1 MNSQA
6 AKFCFCTLAFGKNY
20 RNLALLLAKDLEKYS
35 PDTPFIVLTDAPRE
49 FSRQPNILAFK
60 HQQQSV
66 KLYHDKRFAI
76 AKALSLFNS
85 CIFLDADMRILAPV
99 PQDMQWIQAPGI
111 SARGCEIMPK
121 KYAKVFAGV
130 ADGKLLKQ
138 FQVTKN
144 LAKKLNIKLDDA
156 NVNFVYEYL
165 FAITKDG
172 GKEIEFL
179 NQWDTIAAYYELN
192 GLYDG
197 EGNAIGIAAAKAG
210 LPVRW
215 CAMDGIKFFKDRT
228 ELIKI
233 QRGQS
238 DMQDMKIYFE
248 QQRKLEYPQHSLMKK
263 VIIKIRKQMYYLYY
277 LLRLR
282 IVTLRNF
289 EFYYR

>member
-1 MNSQA
+1 MKLQPA
-6 AKFCFCTLAFGKNY
+6 RFCFCTLAFGKNY

-35 PDTPFIVLTDAPRE
+35 SETTFIVLTDEPRD
-49 FSRQPNILAFK
+49 FSKQPNVLAFK

-76 AKALSLFNS
+76 AKGLSLFDS

-99 PQDMQWIQAPGI
+99 THDMEWITTPGI
-111 SARGCEIMPK
+111 NARGCEMMSN
-121 KYAKVFAGV
+121 KYAKVFSGGS
-130 ADGKLLKQ
+130 DSKLLKE
-138 FQVTKN
+138 FKVTKN
-144 LAKKLNIKLDDA
+144 LAKKLNLELDSS

-165 FAITKDG
+165 FAVTKDE

-179 NQWDTIAAYYELN
+179 KQWDTIAAYYELN
-192 GLYDG
+192 GVYEG
-197 EGNAIGIAAAKAG
+197 EGNAIGIAAAQAG

-215 CAMDGIKFFKDRT
+215 CAMDGINFFKDRT
-228 ELIKI
+228 ELIRVKK
-233 QRGQS
+233 GQS
-238 DMQDMKIYFE
+238 NMQDMKIYFE

-263 VIIKIRKQMYYLYY
+263 LIIKIRKQILYFFY

-282 IVTLRNF
+282 IVTLKNF